1 MSQATSKIQIIN
13 LEKGNQMAEKKLAVL
28 VLEVQWWG
36 TDEELE
42 DVIKPALA
50 EALSRTTDGYEFI
63 GEAN

>member
-1 MSQATSKIQIIN
+1 
-13 LEKGNQMAEKKLAVL
+13 MAVKKLAVL

-50 EALSRTTDGYEFI
+50 EAAARTTDGFEFI